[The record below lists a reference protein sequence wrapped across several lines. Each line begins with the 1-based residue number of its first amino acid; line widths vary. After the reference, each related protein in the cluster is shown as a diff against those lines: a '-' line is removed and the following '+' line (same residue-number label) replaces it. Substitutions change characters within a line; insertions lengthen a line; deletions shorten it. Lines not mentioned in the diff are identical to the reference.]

1 MKIGNFNFKRRYTAA
16 QIVVDIISLL
26 SLLYIFYIVYVCAAD
41 IEQAKQL
48 NATEVSLDFLKWEPL
63 IIWCVL
69 GLGIYILS
77 VVIILLPRKM
87 PKKITLTE
95 KYVSKY
101 CNIIDTC
108 VSCVRLMLLLAV
120 SEFCYIH
127 MCSLTMREASLSI
140 QLVLHAIIIAL
151 IIWFT
156 AVRVN
161 SISEMSSAELEKK
174 PRTIIEN

>member
-1 MKIGNFNFKRRYTAA
+1 MRIGNFVFKRRYTAA

-26 SLLYIFYIVYVCAAD
+26 ALLYIFYIVYICAAD
-41 IEQAKQL
+41 IEQAKLL
-48 NATEVSLDFLKWEPL
+48 NETEVSLDFLKWEPL

-69 GLGIYILS
+69 GTIIYILS
-77 VVIILLPRKM
+77 VVLILLPRKI
-87 PKKITLTE
+87 PKKISLIE
-95 KYVSKY
+95 KYAPKY

-108 VSCVRLMLLLAV
+108 ISCVRLMLLLAI
-120 SEFCYIH
+120 SEFCYLH
-127 MCSLTMREASLSI
+127 MCSLTMRDASLSI

-161 SISEMSSAELEKK
+161 SISEMSSSELEKK
-174 PRTIIEN
+174 PRKIIEN